1 MHYTRDQIND
11 LEKIK
16 KINLINSCSGYKSA
30 NLIGTI
36 SKEGITNV
44 AVFSSVTHLG
54 SNPPTLGFILRP
66 TTVPR
71 DTYKNILESG
81 VFTINHI
88 FENII
93 EDAHHT
99 SAKYEEV
106 ISEFDITGLEDEYY
120 NDCIAPFVKGSP
132 VQMEMKFIEEYHIKS
147 NNVIHIIAEIKN
159 LYVKDDILNEDCVER
174 MMKMM
179 LSDSNIGIVYAKR
192 HFIYQ
197 EETEAILEFKRV
209 YGNLHQY
216 WTNFKV
222 KDGIISGKEYLKDRN
237 FLNAPKNK
245 IGEPTSVL
253 LNKSCFKK
261 VGYFNEDMKQA
272 LDVEYW
278 SRLMPFYKIGF
289 VDDVLTSFRLH
300 DAQASA
306 VNKAGKVNETEALYH
321 IYYKTLLKYLHKD
334 CRWKLLKKFHPILSR
349 LLKLKTK
356 FGKNA

>member
-71 DTYKNILESG
+71 DTYKNILESV

-159 LYVKDDILNEDCVER
+159 LYVKDDILKEDGF
-174 MMKMM
+174 
-179 LSDSNIGIVYAKR
+179 LDLAK
-192 HFIYQ
+192 
-197 EETEAILEFKRV
+197 
-209 YGNLHQY
+209 
-216 WTNFKV
+216 
-222 KDGIISGKEYLKDRN
+222 
-237 FLNAPKNK
+237 
-245 IGEPTSVL
+245 
-253 LNKSCFKK
+253 
-261 VGYFNEDMKQA
+261 
-272 LDVEYW
+272 
-278 SRLMPFYKIGF
+278 
-289 VDDVLTSFRLH
+289 
-300 DAQASA
+300 
-306 VNKAGKVNETEALYH
+306 GKVAAINGLDAYAIADNNTRFNYQRP
-321 IYYKTLLKYLHKD
+321 K
-334 CRWKLLKKFHPILSR
+334 KLNTMK
-349 LLKLKTK
+349 
-356 FGKNA
+356 

>member
-159 LYVKDDILNEDCVER
+159 LYVKDDILNEDGF
-174 MMKMM
+174 
-179 LSDSNIGIVYAKR
+179 LDLAK
-192 HFIYQ
+192 
-197 EETEAILEFKRV
+197 
-209 YGNLHQY
+209 
-216 WTNFKV
+216 
-222 KDGIISGKEYLKDRN
+222 
-237 FLNAPKNK
+237 
-245 IGEPTSVL
+245 
-253 LNKSCFKK
+253 
-261 VGYFNEDMKQA
+261 
-272 LDVEYW
+272 
-278 SRLMPFYKIGF
+278 
-289 VDDVLTSFRLH
+289 
-300 DAQASA
+300 
-306 VNKAGKVNETEALYH
+306 GKVAAINGLDAYAIADNNTRFNYQRP
-321 IYYKTLLKYLHKD
+321 K
-334 CRWKLLKKFHPILSR
+334 KLNTMK
-349 LLKLKTK
+349 
-356 FGKNA
+356 

>member
-36 SKEGITNV
+36 SKDGITNV

-159 LYVKDDILNEDCVER
+159 LYVKDDILKEDGF
-174 MMKMM
+174 
-179 LSDSNIGIVYAKR
+179 LDLAK
-192 HFIYQ
+192 
-197 EETEAILEFKRV
+197 
-209 YGNLHQY
+209 
-216 WTNFKV
+216 
-222 KDGIISGKEYLKDRN
+222 
-237 FLNAPKNK
+237 
-245 IGEPTSVL
+245 
-253 LNKSCFKK
+253 
-261 VGYFNEDMKQA
+261 
-272 LDVEYW
+272 
-278 SRLMPFYKIGF
+278 
-289 VDDVLTSFRLH
+289 
-300 DAQASA
+300 
-306 VNKAGKVNETEALYH
+306 GKVAAINGLDAYAIADNNTRFNYQRP
-321 IYYKTLLKYLHKD
+321 K
-334 CRWKLLKKFHPILSR
+334 KLNTMK
-349 LLKLKTK
+349 
-356 FGKNA
+356 